1 MNPATEQ
8 QCPECGAIIP
18 KGADA
23 CPDCGTR
30 LRVPPIARTGGGGGT
45 VLKGCLIA
53 AVVGFFGVIVIGI
66 IAAIAIPKF
75 ANTKQ
80 KAYVAEMKTDL
91 RNLQTAEEEYRT
103 THGAYQP
110 NVAALGF
117 TFSSGV
123 SLAGP
128 VDAGDSGWKA
138 TVKRESV
145 DIQCTMSVGDR
156 APSPDVTGVPV
167 CAR

>member
-18 KGADA
+18 KDAVA
-23 CPDCGTR
+23 CPDCGTQFA
-30 LRVPPIARTGGGGGT
+30 VPPIARKGSGAGK

-53 AVVGFFGVIVIGI
+53 VVVGFFGLIVIGI
-66 IAAIAIPKF
+66 IAAIVIPKF

-91 RNLQTAEEEYRT
+91 RSLQTAEEQYRA
-103 THGAYQP
+103 THGSYQP

-117 TFSSGV
+117 TFSNGV

-128 VDAGDSGWKA
+128 VDAGDNGWKA

-145 DIQCTMSVGDR
+145 EIQCTMSVGDR
-156 APSPDVTGVPV
+156 AASAEVAGVPV